1 MKKFI
6 VAVCVFFQLALV
18 FSQNFVSV
26 PLDDEVYFILEN
38 AQIRGLCSPLSGAK
52 PYSRDVVLNAIDEI
66 LSSEVKGFAGLTER
80 EREVL
85 LKVRSSFE
93 TPEEGWDWERF
104 AYFGRESFSDDF
116 ETTLDLAL
124 SWDSFLTVTDSPR
137 DF

>member
-52 PYSRDVVLNAIDEI
+52 PYSRDVVLNAIVRI
-66 LSSEVKGFAGLTER
+66 S
-80 EREVL
+80 L
-85 LKVRSSFE
+85 L
-93 TPEEGWDWERF
+93 
-104 AYFGRESFSDDF
+104 
-116 ETTLDLAL
+116 
-124 SWDSFLTVTDSPR
+124 
-137 DF
+137 